1 MTKVAK
7 GRAFGGWA
15 WMDGGWW
22 MVDWTVDGTV
32 GLSGRGELRREAG

>member
-1 MTKVAK
+1 
-7 GRAFGGWA
+7 
-15 WMDGGWW
+15 MDGGRWIGRWMGWW